1 MEFNTLT
8 NLVCALPHSNYAYH
22 VVGCF
27 NEAIVDIGI
36 DLQEFA
42 HGANRKAVTLHL
54 LRPQLPVQ
62 CMIQHIFAIVV
73 TVSCLATQLVG
84 VTKTLFTFL
93 HDEVEQ

>member
-1 MEFNTLT
+1 MGAQK
-8 NLVCALPHSNYAYH
+8 NLFRCSAFSSILLVKALA
-22 VVGCF
+22 
-27 NEAIVDIGI
+27 DIGI
-36 DLQEFA
+36 DLQEFL
-42 HGANRKAVTLHL
+42 HGGNGKVRKALTLHL